1 MSDGK
6 TGGKR
11 KPSGRAR
18 RPAPHVDPV
27 ERDFGPGEEKEPP
40 VSGEAAPSPPAA
52 GPIPGLACG
61 GENCLLK
68 PAADLVGRF
77 TLSLAG
83 RAALGRAA
91 FSGVELLKALRDF
104 LNEEIA
110 LAERARAKDE
120 GDSPRYAKINVD

>member
-11 KPSGRAR
+11 KPSGRTR

-27 ERDFGPGEEKEPP
+27 ERDFGPGEAAEPSP
-40 VSGEAAPSPPAA
+40 SKPEAPSSSAA

-110 LAERARAKDE
+110 LAERASGKGGAA
-120 GDSPRYAKINVD
+120 PQRYERVKVE